1 MLPQEF
7 ESFSSDLPWVWWRNL
22 VRVECL
28 YMIKPMMVGFCSD
41 MGLML
46 LWVMGV
52 EFGKLAQFQDS
63 EMSPGLFQNFMDG
76 YVET

>member
-1 MLPQEF
+1 
-7 ESFSSDLPWVWWRNL
+7 
-22 VRVECL
+22 
-28 YMIKPMMVGFCSD
+28 MIKPMMVGFCSV

-52 EFGKLAQFQDS
+52 EFRKLAQFQDS

>member
-1 MLPQEF
+1 
-7 ESFSSDLPWVWWRNL
+7 
-22 VRVECL
+22 
-28 YMIKPMMVGFCSD
+28 MIKPMMVGFCSV